1 MSRVRDWEKILTHL
15 TSDKGYSEYIKSTQN
30 SSSIGVIFG
39 GYENFYILDHGE
51 GPTILLLNV
60 KH

>member
-30 SSSIGVIFG
+30 SSGIELFFGVMKIST
-39 GYENFYILDHGE
+39 Y
-51 GPTILLLNV
+51 
-60 KH
+60 